1 MTDHPTQD
9 EIFAI
14 VAKKVAEQKEIEV
27 SEIALDSKFEDLG
40 VDSLDAME
48 ILFELEDELDLDI
61 PDQAARAMRTVADV
75 VDGLGKL
82 ARGEEI
88 EVPDTPVAA
97 TSDGDDETSS
107 DRAGAGPEAAAGG

>member
-1 MTDHPTQD
+1 MTDHLTQD
-9 EIFAI
+9 EIFAQ
-14 VAKKVAEQKEIEV
+14 VAEKVAAQKEIEV
-27 SEIALDSKFEDLG
+27 EGIALDSKFEDLG

-61 PDQAARAMRTVADV
+61 PDHAARSMRTVADV

-88 EVPDTPVAA
+88 ELPDPPEGTAGDA
-97 TSDGDDETSS
+97 DAEGSDQDSGN
-107 DRAGAGPEAAAGG
+107 RGAVAGG

>member
-1 MTDHPTQD
+1 MTDHLTQE

-27 SEIALDSKFEDLG
+27 SEIALDSKFEDLE

-48 ILFELEDELDLDI
+48 ILFELEDALDLDS

-88 EVPDTPVAA
+88 ELPDPPVAE
-97 TSDGDDETSS
+97 TTDGDDGPN
-107 DRAGAGPEAAAGG
+107 DRADAGPEAAAGG